1 MKEAIPTGRRLA
13 AETPNIKE
21 QLVKLEVLRNLFL
34 MAYTGLIQSKLIQPI
49 EQIPEAEKNKL
60 KDQARKTDLPQAAK
74 IDLCRCLHALEY
86 FENEKQTT

>member
-21 QLVKLEVLRNLFL
+21 QLVKLQVLRNLFL

-49 EQIPEAEKNKL
+49 EQIPEAEKNRL
-60 KDQARKTDLPQAAK
+60 WGQAKGAGLDKEAK

-86 FENEKQTT
+86 FENEKL